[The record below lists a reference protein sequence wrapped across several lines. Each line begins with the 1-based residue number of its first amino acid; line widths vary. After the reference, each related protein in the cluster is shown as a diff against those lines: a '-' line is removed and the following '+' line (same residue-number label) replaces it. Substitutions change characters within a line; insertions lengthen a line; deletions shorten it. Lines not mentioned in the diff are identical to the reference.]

1 MQIRI
6 PHDSFFKIDLSKFY
20 LIDKKGIVTACF
32 YVGMLIV
39 YYGSLHPWFMWPLK
53 ELYVIPAAVMLIISY
68 LVSNSMK
75 ETLFSHVDYI
85 WPIVLYVILS
95 YYIVI
100 EENSNVNGYIGNI
113 FSVIVFYVLLR
124 TNHGTLRKLSTIIS
138 KSMAILLIVS
148 MFFFLLYLF
157 GFNLPYRDA
166 VFGDNQYSFTNYYFF
181 MIDDRFMLV
190 LIPRFQSVFLEP
202 GHLGSATTVLLMTQ
216 IGKWKRWWNVVLI
229 IASVMTFSLAAY
241 GLLIVLVFLNQWV
254 QHKNV
259 VKLLVVPIIGMA
271 LVVGG
276 AMVYNDGD
284 NMVNNLI
291 LSRLEIDETTGDI
304 VGNNRVDKDFKKEF
318 DKYIVSSD
326 VFFGRNM
333 KTTVGEGTGNSGY
346 RVFIYQ
352 YGLVGLFLLIL
363 FYGFSFRGYVDIRYL
378 MVAIIISIL
387 IFWIRAYPLWYSNY
401 IPILVTAYGKWKES
415 DLNRGMI

>member
-1 MQIRI
+1 
-6 PHDSFFKIDLSKFY
+6 
-20 LIDKKGIVTACF
+20 
-32 YVGMLIV
+32 
-39 YYGSLHPWFMWPLK
+39 
-53 ELYVIPAAVMLIISY
+53 
-68 LVSNSMK
+68 
-75 ETLFSHVDYI
+75 
-85 WPIVLYVILS
+85 
-95 YYIVI
+95 
-100 EENSNVNGYIGNI
+100 
-113 FSVIVFYVLLR
+113 
-124 TNHGTLRKLSTIIS
+124 
-138 KSMAILLIVS
+138 
-148 MFFFLLYLF
+148 
-157 GFNLPYRDA
+157 
-166 VFGDNQYSFTNYYFF
+166 
-181 MIDDRFMLV
+181 
-190 LIPRFQSVFLEP
+190 
-202 GHLGSATTVLLMTQ
+202 
-216 IGKWKRWWNVVLI
+216 
-229 IASVMTFSLAAY
+229 MTFSLAAY